1 MGARV
6 DLYPDEVT
14 FVEGVKSVF
23 ANYRSG
29 GIKHDAAK
37 SVVDLA
43 DFILTLNKADNEA
56 RGDPAFGNTPFE
68 AHFARRA
75 PMRTS
80 NRPHLGQKE
89 PTVGS
94 VVDRLSGPPP
104 MSAVARNELKTVQQ
118 NDCCAWWAAVGI
130 VTGTVVMCTVLFVLA
145 LERFHYSDTTT
156 AIQLFGLAAGLG
168 SVSSAAA
175 AYVFS
180 QKQLR
185 LVKFLGDH
193 EALLQAD
200 DAQP

>member
-1 MGARV
+1 MKGCSTW
-6 DLYPDEVT
+6 DLHPDEVT

-37 SVVDLA
+37 SAVDLA
-43 DFILTLNKADNEA
+43 DFILTLNKAETEV
-56 RGDPAFGNTPFE
+56 RGDPAPFE

-75 PMRTS
+75 PMRPS
-80 NRPHLGQKE
+80 NLPHLGQKE
-89 PTVGS
+89 LTVGS

-118 NDCCAWWAAVGI
+118 NDCFAWWAAVGI
-130 VTGTVVMCTVLFVLA
+130 VTWTVVMCIVFFVLA
-145 LERFHYSDTTT
+145 LDRFYYLDTTT

-200 DAQP
+200 AAQP